1 MLIGGSNMDIFEV
14 IDKRRS
20 VRKYKPEPIANDDLK
35 KILETG
41 RLAPSGGNRQ
51 PWSFIVVRDVETK
64 KALSTAANNQKF
76 IAGADVIV
84 VALGDSR
91 AAKMKLPYKLSTSR
105 ISYLQDPMIAVEHM
119 ILAATALGYGTCWI
133 GAFNENQVKQILKVP
148 ENLRVIAILPVGVP
162 DENPPPRPRKS
173 FKEIFFKDFYGVPLE
188 FQPNTE

>member
-1 MLIGGSNMDIFEV
+1 MFVGGSDMDLFEV

-35 KILETG
+35 KILEAG

-64 KALSTAANNQKF
+64 KALSTAANNQEF

-84 VALGDSR
+84 AALGDSR
-91 AAKMKLPYKLSTSR
+91 ATKMKLPYKLSTSR
-105 ISYLQDPMIAVEHM
+105 ISHLQDPMIAVEHM

-148 ENLRVIAILPVGVP
+148 ENLRVIALLPVGVP

-173 FKEIFFKDFYGVPLE
+173 FKEIFFKDSYGVPLE